1 MLVRAVVLRRLPGVA
16 VEPGWMAPL
25 LDVRA
30 ECDVTLHVTPVGV
43 ADAMSAIGR
52 RLRTLRAD
60 QLVELDRESYGD
72 AGLEVGVDSA
82 LDLRGRLARNEGRA
96 APPPLVPVPRARH
109 PATPHPPRQ
118 P

>member
-30 ECDVTLHVTPVGV
+30 ECDVGLHITPVGV
-43 ADAMSAIGR
+43 GDAMSAIGR

-72 AGLEVGVDSA
+72 AHLAAGVDSA
-82 LDLRGRLARNEGRA
+82 LDLRTPLPRNAGKAARLS
-96 APPPLVPVPRARH
+96 LVGVA
-109 PATPHPPRQ
+109 
-118 P
+118 